1 MRCRADSAHP
11 GSDADPSSRP
21 FARAVVRRNIW
32 YYRDRTGLPRGPMD
46 INVLRKA
53 YIGGIIDGNTLMWG
67 NGLGHWVPL
76 RNIRGMDGNLTNPK
90 VLFLKWIHDTFIIT
104 KAQRRERR
112 NELYRQGLA
121 KSPVMNH
128 DEVREWKKTREEKLR
143 SGEEA
148 LMLSLTLAM
157 PLGKEI
163 GSLGAKMKK
172 AFRGKKVEKKEEEEG
187 VISA

>member
-1 MRCRADSAHP
+1 
-11 GSDADPSSRP
+11 
-21 FARAVVRRNIW
+21 
-32 YYRDRTGLPRGPMD
+32 
-46 INVLRKA
+46 
-53 YIGGIIDGNTLMWG
+53 
-67 NGLGHWVPL
+67 
-76 RNIRGMDGNLTNPK
+76 MDGNLTNPG
-90 VLFLKWIHDTFIIT
+90 FLLRIHDTFTVT
-104 KAQRRERR
+104 KAQRAAQRAA
-112 NELYRQGLA
+112 RQGQ
-121 KSPVMNH
+121 SPVMNH

-172 AFRGKKVEKKEEEEG
+172 AFRGKKAEKKEEEG